1 MSARWLLPRLV
12 LSGIVLSVCPT
23 FAHPNHGEESEG
35 KPSAYLDFWV
45 HNTGRVH
52 FYGSLNVEQA
62 DPEKLVEP
70 LRASLGCELEEMET
84 NEDEDGHPT
93 LSTHCEK
100 GFDREGM
107 VVDGRINL
115 VPLKKALAEQNVE
128 RLKVSV
134 GHMAAAHVD
143 ASEVLGEFD
152 DIEWSYGRYY
162 YEADLA
168 EAVDSLTVS
177 FGFPQETLDELGLL
191 TILLLALPGGA
202 VFWLGSRAVRSFE
215 TRGADVWLSFA
226 GAANGLILIVWAFWW
241 GIVWHYSADL
251 IPAFAFGV
259 DVYGVPL
266 YDFLRNSIW
275 AWWGRVALLGRPDT
289 SIRFRGRRV
298 RSAALRFP
306 PQ

>member
-1 MSARWLLPRLV
+1 
-12 LSGIVLSVCPT
+12 
-23 FAHPNHGEESEG
+23 
-35 KPSAYLDFWV
+35 
-45 HNTGRVH
+45 
-52 FYGSLNVEQA
+52 
-62 DPEKLVEP
+62 
-70 LRASLGCELEEMET
+70 MET

-143 ASEVLGEFD
+143 ASEALGEFD
-152 DIEWSYGRYY
+152 VEWAYGRYY
-162 YEADLA
+162 YETDLA
-168 EAVDSLTVS
+168 EAANSLTVS
-177 FGFPQETLDELGLL
+177 FGFLQKTFQELAILTVLL
-191 TILLLALPGGA
+191 IALPGA
-202 VFWLGSRAVRSFE
+202 SVFWLGRRAVRSFE

-226 GAANGLILIVWAFWW
+226 GTANGLILLVWAFWW
-241 GIVWHYSADL
+241 GIVWHYSVDL

-275 AWWGRVALLGRPDT
+275 AVVPAVAAIGAT
-289 SIRFRGRRV
+289 
-298 RSAALRFP
+298 AASYPASRQIGKTRLDVC
-306 PQ
+306 